1 MTVWQEIE
9 SKLLAR
15 VSVFYLISPEEERL
29 ARALSVLAK
38 AQGRAFLRYSEYSGL
53 LGFEAVPGTEAIGP
67 ETILPALAEHG
78 KPALLFLP
86 DFHRHLQNPLVVRQL
101 KELQTHFAAQR
112 QALFIIAP
120 KEAIPLE
127 LATTLTV
134 LAIPLPDAAELA
146 ALLGHLLGETT
157 LALGPEAQERLVR
170 VAAGLSF
177 EQAERL
183 FRRLLLDPTAPFEQ
197 VITLA
202 TSEKRRLIEADGV
215 LSFQA
220 IESNLNDVGG
230 LKVLKEWF
238 SQREA
243 AFMSTA
249 RAYKLPEPKGL
260 LLLGVQGCGKS
271 LAAKAV
277 AANWGLPLV
286 ALDFGAVFSQA
297 TRTPEQTMRQATLL
311 LEAMAPVVLWIDE
324 IEKAFAG
331 ARESLGDVKAQRVFG
346 QFLTWLQE
354 KKRPVFVVAT
364 ANNITE
370 LPPELL
376 RKGRFDEIFFIDL
389 PDAHERQEILAIHLA
404 RRGFATDA
412 FELAPLLL
420 ATRNFTGAELEHVV
434 NDALYRAFVAKRE
447 LNPGDLLSAAQAL
460 VPLYNTYEEEI
471 KKLREWARL
480 RARRASQDNT
490 LTDYFEKA

>member
-1 MTVWQEIE
+1 MTAWQEIE
-9 SKLLAR
+9 SKLLAQ
-15 VSVFYLISPEEERL
+15 VTAFYLISPEEQRIS
-29 ARALSVLAK
+29 RALLALAEK
-38 AQGRAFLRYSEYSGL
+38 LGRSFLRYSEYSGL
-53 LGFEAVPGTEAIGP
+53 IGLGAPGELTP
-67 ETILPALAEHG
+67 ETVLPALA
-78 KPALLFLP
+78 KLKRPALLFLP
-86 DFHRHLQNPLVVRQL
+86 DFHRHLQNPLVARQL
-101 KELQTHFAAQR
+101 KELMPIFAAER
-112 QALFIIAP
+112 QAVFIIAP

-127 LATTLTV
+127 LSTTLSV
-134 LAIPLPDAAELA
+134 LDIPLPDASELA
-146 ALLGHLLGETT
+146 ALLARLLAEARIT
-157 LALGPEAQERLVR
+157 LVPEAAERLVR

-183 FRRLLLDPTAPFEQ
+183 FRRLLLDPQAPFEQ
-197 VITLA
+197 VIALA

-215 LSFQA
+215 LSFQT
-220 IESNLNDVGG
+220 IESSLSDVGG

-238 SQREA
+238 AQREA
-243 AFMSTA
+243 AFLSTA

-331 ARESLGDVKAQRVFG
+331 ARENLGDVKAQRVFG

-364 ANNITE
+364 ANNIGE

-389 PDAHERQEILAIHLA
+389 PDVHERREILAIHLK
-404 RRGFATDA
+404 RRGFSESA
-412 FELAPLLL
+412 FDFDPLLS

-434 NDALYRAFVAKRE
+434 NDALYRAFVAKHE
-447 LNPGDLLSAAQAL
+447 LGQGDLLAAAQAL
-460 VPLYNTYEEEI
+460 VPLYNTYEEDI

-480 RARRASQDNT
+480 RARRASQDNS
-490 LTDYFEKA
+490 LTDYFTRA

>member
-1 MTVWQEIE
+1 MTAWQEIE

-15 VSVFYLISPEEERL
+15 VATFYLISPEEERI
-29 ARALSVLAK
+29 ARALLAL
-38 AQGRAFLRYSEYSGL
+38 AQKHGQSFLRYSEFSGL
-53 LGFEAVPGTEAIGP
+53 IGLGELGEVTP
-67 ETILPALAEHG
+67 ETVLPSLA
-78 KPALLFLP
+78 KLKRPAILFLP
-86 DFHRHLQNPLVVRQL
+86 DFHHHLENPLITREL
-101 KELQTHFAAQR
+101 KELQATFAAQN
-112 QALFIIAP
+112 QAVFIIAP
-120 KEAIPLE
+120 REAIPLE
-127 LATTLTV
+127 LSTTLTV
-134 LAIPLPDAAELA
+134 LDIPLPDMAELTGLLSRLLEEARITLSSDA
-146 ALLGHLLGETT
+146 A
-157 LALGPEAQERLVR
+157 ERLVR

-183 FRRLLLDPTAPFEQ
+183 FRRLLLDPEAPFEH
-197 VITLA
+197 VIALA

-364 ANNITE
+364 ANNIGE

-389 PDAHERQEILAIHLA
+389 PDAHERREILVIHL
-404 RRGFATDA
+404 RHRGFDESA
-412 FELAPLLL
+412 FEFDPLLL

-434 NDALYRAFVAKRE
+434 NDALYRAFVAKHE
-447 LNPGDLLSAAQAL
+447 LNQGDLMAAAQAL

-471 KKLREWARL
+471 KQLREWARL

-490 LTDYFEKA
+490 LTDYFERA